1 MRLHT
6 DEEIES
12 FDEITLID
20 MLRKKTFPSK
30 KVFHW
35 QNRIYKI
42 CYKNMREQDIL
53 CSGMMVLVSQNM
65 VILWHYQSEHGYL
78 QNIQSIVE
86 MSYIYLLA
94 RCPMDDHQ
102 LL

>member
-35 QNRIYKI
+35 QNRVYKI
-42 CYKNMREQDIL
+42 C
-53 CSGMMVLVSQNM
+53 
-65 VILWHYQSEHGYL
+65 
-78 QNIQSIVE
+78 
-86 MSYIYLLA
+86 
-94 RCPMDDHQ
+94 
-102 LL
+102 